1 MQAELAQSK
10 EAAMNVLAMIR
21 HKEYMRKA
29 RKNALR
35 AQHINSSEITGWT
48 MQTRAPFKI
57 T

>member
-1 MQAELAQSK
+1 MLKAEQARSQ

-35 AQHINSSEITGWT
+35 AQHINPQEITG
-48 MQTRAPFKI
+48 
-57 T
+57 